1 MAGALKQN
9 PRFVPIPLGNEDMF
23 PVEGADN
30 KDADALRGQGLNE
43 REHDSG
49 RIERER
55 AETAKAAPVAVCIH
69 LIRYPV
75 LRADDGKLVVGADY
89 RRKAGTIGP
98 GRDGG
103 VAGEPGQTVDAWNDA
118 QLY

>member
-1 MAGALKQN
+1 MAGALKQS
-9 PRFVPIPLGNEDMF
+9 PRFFPVAVENEDMF
-23 PVEGADN
+23 PVEGADDE
-30 KDADALRGQGLNE
+30 DADALRGQGLNQ

-69 LIRYPV
+69 LIRYPL

-89 RRKAGTIGP
+89 R
-98 GRDGG
+98 
-103 VAGEPGQTVDAWNDA
+103 
-118 QLY
+118 